1 MDSWLFRLVVWSI
14 VESFTHRVVTC
25 QSHIGHRSVK
35 VCQQKTDHP
44 NHWAMCQLSPDVATC
59 YLLYCDCLRK
69 VIIEK
74 LPGAQTNNLDKRKFL
89 IPSDISISQLVWII
103 RKRVHL
109 ESEKALFL
117 FVDKTIPSSRL
128 ASFAMLHTRFVVFCC
143 WKSDQNAA
151 FSDLCWMLWKKH
163 CFIFCKNRLQNDI
176 VCGVGH

>member
-1 MDSWLFRLVVWSI
+1 
-14 VESFTHRVVTC
+14 
-25 QSHIGHRSVK
+25 
-35 VCQQKTDHP
+35 
-44 NHWAMCQLSPDVATC
+44 MCQLSPDVATC
-59 YLLYCDCLRK
+59 YLLYCDRLRK

-143 WKSDQNAA
+143 
-151 FSDLCWMLWKKH
+151 
-163 CFIFCKNRLQNDI
+163 
-176 VCGVGH
+176 